1 MEIGYNTGRKDE
13 VHRCFPG
20 FPEETVRF
28 FLDLRFHNETSWF
41 HAHREAYEAYVR
53 KPFSQFIQ
61 AMTPTVMRIADDME
75 TRPNKCLAR
84 INRDIRFTRDKSP
97 YRDHMWLL
105 FRRSGEEREHSVM
118 YWFELS
124 PEVVE
129 WGVGFWGYNRPAMDA
144 LRQRMVKKPAEVRR
158 VLRQCGIPDETLHIY
173 GDRYKSM
180 KPPAGMPARFGH
192 ALSLQGDLCQASW
205 RSAGGELP
213 AGDHRPGFGGL
224 SAPQASLSA
233 ASAGRG

>member
-1 MEIGYNTGRKDE
+1 M
-13 VHRCFPG
+13 FPG

-28 FLDLRFHNETSWF
+28 FLDLRFHTETSWF
-41 HAHREAYEAYVR
+41 HAHREAYETYVR
-53 KPFSQFIQ
+53 KPFSEFIE

-105 FRRSGEEREHSVM
+105 FRRAGEEREHAVM

-144 LRQRMVKKPAEVRR
+144 LRERMVKKPAEVRR
-158 VLRQCGIPDETLHIY
+158 VLRRCGIPDETLHIY

-180 KPPAGMPARFGH
+180 KPPAGMSA
-192 ALSLQGDLCQASW
+192 DLAMLYPCKEIYVKRIGVPLGESYRPEIIDRVSEDFLRLKPLYLLLRQA
-205 RSAGGELP
+205 ADEGMAKLD
-213 AGDHRPGFGGL
+213 A
-224 SAPQASLSA
+224 
-233 ASAGRG
+233 

>member
-1 MEIGYNTGRKDE
+1 M
-13 VHRCFPG
+13 FPG

-41 HAHREAYEAYVR
+41 HAHREAYETYVR
-53 KPFSQFIQ
+53 KPVSEFIE

-97 YRDHMWLL
+97 YRDHMWML
-105 FRRSGEEREHSVM
+105 FRRSGEEREHAVM

-144 LRQRMVKKPAEVRR
+144 LRERMVKKPAEVRR
-158 VLRQCGIPDETLHIY
+158 VLRRCGIPDETLHIY

-180 KPPAGMPARFGH
+180 KPPAGMSA
-192 ALSLQGDLCQASW
+192 DLAMLYPCKEIYVKRIGVPLGESYRPEIIDRVSEDFLRLKPLYLLLRQA
-205 RSAGGELP
+205 ADEGMAKLD
-213 AGDHRPGFGGL
+213 A
-224 SAPQASLSA
+224 
-233 ASAGRG
+233 

>member
-1 MEIGYNTGRKDE
+1 M
-13 VHRCFPG
+13 FPG

-41 HAHREAYEAYVR
+41 HAHREAYETYVR
-53 KPFSQFIQ
+53 KPFSEFIE

-105 FRRSGEEREHSVM
+105 FRRAGEEREHAVM

-144 LRQRMVKKPAEVRR
+144 LRERMVKKPAEVRR
-158 VLRQCGIPDETLHIY
+158 VLRQCGTPDETLHIY

-180 KPPAGMPARFGH
+180 KPPAGMSA
-192 ALSLQGDLCQASW
+192 DLAMLYPCKEIYVKRVGVPLAESYRPEIIDRVSEDFLRLKPLYLLLRQA
-205 RSAGGELP
+205 ADEGMAKLD
-213 AGDHRPGFGGL
+213 A
-224 SAPQASLSA
+224 
-233 ASAGRG
+233 

>member
-1 MEIGYNTGRKDE
+1 M
-13 VHRCFPG
+13 FPG

-41 HAHREAYEAYVR
+41 HAHREAYETYVR
-53 KPFSQFIQ
+53 KPFSEFIE

-105 FRRSGEEREHSVM
+105 FRRAGEEREHAVM

-144 LRQRMVKKPAEVRR
+144 LRERMVKKPAEVRR
-158 VLRQCGIPDETLHIY
+158 VLRRCGIPDETLHIY

-180 KPPAGMPARFGH
+180 KPPAGMSA
-192 ALSLQGDLCQASW
+192 DLAMLYPSKEIYVKRIGVPLGESYRPEIIDRVSEDFLRLKPLYLLLRQA
-205 RSAGGELP
+205 ADEGMAKLD
-213 AGDHRPGFGGL
+213 A
-224 SAPQASLSA
+224 
-233 ASAGRG
+233 

>member
-1 MEIGYNTGRKDE
+1 M
-13 VHRCFPG
+13 FPG

-53 KPFSQFIQ
+53 KPFSEFIE

-97 YRDHMWLL
+97 YRDHMWML
-105 FRRSGEEREHSVM
+105 FRRSGEEREHAVM

-144 LRQRMVKKPAEVRR
+144 LRERMVKKPAEVRR
-158 VLRQCGIPDETLHIY
+158 VLRRCGIPDETLHIY

-180 KPPAGMPARFGH
+180 KPPAGMSA
-192 ALSLQGDLCQASW
+192 DLAMLYPCKEIYVKRVGVPLAESYRPEIIDRVSEDFLRLKPLYLLLRQA
-205 RSAGGELP
+205 ADEGMAKLD
-213 AGDHRPGFGGL
+213 A
-224 SAPQASLSA
+224 
-233 ASAGRG
+233 

>member
-1 MEIGYNTGRKDE
+1 M
-13 VHRCFPG
+13 FPG

-41 HAHREAYEAYVR
+41 HAHREAYETYVR
-53 KPFSQFIQ
+53 KPFSEFIE

-97 YRDHMWLL
+97 YRDHMWML
-105 FRRSGEEREHSVM
+105 FRRSGEEREHAVM

-144 LRQRMVKKPAEVRR
+144 LRERMVKKPAEVRR
-158 VLRQCGIPDETLHIY
+158 VLRRCGIPDETLHIY

-180 KPPAGMPARFGH
+180 KPPAGMSA
-192 ALSLQGDLCQASW
+192 DLAMLYPCKEIYVKRVGVPLGESYRPEIIDRVSEDFLRLKPLYLLLRQA
-205 RSAGGELP
+205 ADEGMAKLD
-213 AGDHRPGFGGL
+213 A
-224 SAPQASLSA
+224 
-233 ASAGRG
+233 

>member
-1 MEIGYNTGRKDE
+1 M
-13 VHRCFPG
+13 FPG

-41 HAHREAYEAYVR
+41 HAHREAYETYVR
-53 KPFSQFIQ
+53 KPFSEFIE

-97 YRDHMWLL
+97 YRDHMWML
-105 FRRSGEEREHSVM
+105 FRRSGEEREHAVM

-144 LRQRMVKKPAEVRR
+144 LRERMMKKPAEVRR

-180 KPPAGMPARFGH
+180 KPPAGMSA
-192 ALSLQGDLCQASW
+192 DLAMLYPCKEIYVKRVGVPLAEGYRPEIIDRVSEDFLRLKPLYLLLRQA
-205 RSAGGELP
+205 ADEGMAKLD
-213 AGDHRPGFGGL
+213 A
-224 SAPQASLSA
+224 
-233 ASAGRG
+233 

>member
-1 MEIGYNTGRKDE
+1 M
-13 VHRCFPG
+13 FPG
-20 FPEETVRF
+20 CPEETVRF

-41 HAHREAYEAYVR
+41 HAHREAYETYVR
-53 KPFSQFIQ
+53 KPFSEFIE

-97 YRDHMWLL
+97 YRDHMWML
-105 FRRSGEEREHSVM
+105 FHRSGEEREHAVM

-144 LRQRMVKKPAEVRR
+144 LRERMVKKPAEVRR

-180 KPPAGMPARFGH
+180 KPPAGMSA
-192 ALSLQGDLCQASW
+192 DLAMLYPCKEIYVKRVGVPLAESYRPEIIDRVSEDFLRLKPLYLLLRQA
-205 RSAGGELP
+205 ADEGMAKLD
-213 AGDHRPGFGGL
+213 A
-224 SAPQASLSA
+224 
-233 ASAGRG
+233 

>member
-1 MEIGYNTGRKDE
+1 M
-13 VHRCFPG
+13 FPG

-97 YRDHMWLL
+97 YRDHVWIS
-105 FRRSGEEREHSVM
+105 FRRPEEERGRFPSFFIEVGVEGVFYGM
-118 YWFELS
+118 GAYA
-124 PEVVE
+124 PERARM
-129 WGVGFWGYNRPAMDA
+129 NA
-144 LRQRMVKKPAEVRR
+144 LRRHLRLAPEEPEALLAELGERFT
-158 VLRQCGIPDETLHIY
+158 LYGET
-173 GDRYKSM
+173 YKRLAV
-180 KPPAGMPARFGH
+180 PE
-192 ALSLQGDLCQASW
+192 
-205 RSAGGELP
+205 ELP
-213 AGDHRPGFGGL
+213 EALVPLYIRKSYYWERSLPFGR
-224 SAPQASLSA
+224 ACSA
-233 ASAGRG
+233 ALAAELAADLSRLKPLYDYMADCTPEEEDYL

>member
-1 MEIGYNTGRKDE
+1 M
-13 VHRCFPG
+13 FPG

-41 HAHREAYEAYVR
+41 HAHREAYETYVR
-53 KPFSQFIQ
+53 KPFSEFIE

-105 FRRSGEEREHSVM
+105 FRRAGEEREHAVM

-144 LRQRMVKKPAEVRR
+144 LRERMMKKPAEVRW
-158 VLRQCGIPDETLHIY
+158 VLRRCGIPDETLHIY

-180 KPPAGMPARFGH
+180 KPPAGMSA
-192 ALSLQGDLCQASW
+192 DLAMLYPCKEIYVKRVGVPLAESYRPEIIDRVSEDFLRLKPLYLLLRQA
-205 RSAGGELP
+205 ADEGMAKLD
-213 AGDHRPGFGGL
+213 A
-224 SAPQASLSA
+224 
-233 ASAGRG
+233 

>member
-1 MEIGYNTGRKDE
+1 M
-13 VHRCFPG
+13 FPG

-41 HAHREAYEAYVR
+41 HAHREAYETYVR
-53 KPFSQFIQ
+53 KPFSEFIE

-105 FRRSGEEREHSVM
+105 FRRAGEEREHAVM

-144 LRQRMVKKPAEVRR
+144 LRERMMKKPAEVRR
-158 VLRQCGIPDETLHIY
+158 VLRRCGIPDETLHIY

-180 KPPAGMPARFGH
+180 KPPAGMSA
-192 ALSLQGDLCQASW
+192 DLAMLYPCKEIYVKRVGVPLAESYRPEIIDRVSEDFLRLKPLYLLLRQA
-205 RSAGGELP
+205 ADEGMAKLD
-213 AGDHRPGFGGL
+213 A
-224 SAPQASLSA
+224 
-233 ASAGRG
+233 

>member
-1 MEIGYNTGRKDE
+1 M
-13 VHRCFPG
+13 FPG

-28 FLDLRFHNETSWF
+28 FLDLRFHNESSWF
-41 HAHREAYEAYVR
+41 RAHREAYETYVR
-53 KPFSQFIQ
+53 KPFSEFIE
-61 AMTPTVMRIADDME
+61 AMTPMVMRIADDME

-97 YRDHMWLL
+97 YRDHMWML
-105 FRRSGEEREHSVM
+105 FRRSGEEREHAVM

-144 LRQRMVKKPAEVRR
+144 LRERMMKKPAEVRR

-180 KPPAGMPARFGH
+180 KPPAGMSA
-192 ALSLQGDLCQASW
+192 DLAMLYPCKEIYVKRIGVPLGESYRPEIIDRVSEDFLRLKPLYLLLRQA
-205 RSAGGELP
+205 ADEGMAKLD
-213 AGDHRPGFGGL
+213 A
-224 SAPQASLSA
+224 
-233 ASAGRG
+233 

>member
-1 MEIGYNTGRKDE
+1 M
-13 VHRCFPG
+13 FPG

-41 HAHREAYEAYVR
+41 HAHREAYETYVR
-53 KPFSQFIQ
+53 KPFSEFIE

-97 YRDHMWLL
+97 YRDHMWML
-105 FRRSGEEREHSVM
+105 FRRSGEEREHAVM

-144 LRQRMVKKPAEVRR
+144 LRERMVKKPAEVRR
-158 VLRQCGIPDETLHIY
+158 VLRRCGIPDETLHIY

-180 KPPAGMPARFGH
+180 KPPAGMSA
-192 ALSLQGDLCQASW
+192 DLAMLYPCKEIYVKRIGVPLGESYRSEIIDRVSEDFLRLKPLYLLLRQA
-205 RSAGGELP
+205 ADEGMAKLD
-213 AGDHRPGFGGL
+213 A
-224 SAPQASLSA
+224 
-233 ASAGRG
+233 

>member
-1 MEIGYNTGRKDE
+1 M
-13 VHRCFPG
+13 FPG

-53 KPFSQFIQ
+53 KPFSEFIE

-105 FRRSGEEREHSVM
+105 FRRAGEEREHAVM

-144 LRQRMVKKPAEVRR
+144 LRERMVKKPAEVRR
-158 VLRQCGIPDETLHIY
+158 VLRRCGIPDETLHIY

-180 KPPAGMPARFGH
+180 KPPAGMSA
-192 ALSLQGDLCQASW
+192 DLAMLYPCKEIYVKRIGVPLGESYRPEIIDRVSEDFLRLKPLYLLLRQA
-205 RSAGGELP
+205 ADEGMAKLD
-213 AGDHRPGFGGL
+213 A
-224 SAPQASLSA
+224 
-233 ASAGRG
+233 

>member
-1 MEIGYNTGRKDE
+1 M
-13 VHRCFPG
+13 FPG

-28 FLDLRFHNETSWF
+28 FLDLRFHNETPWF

-53 KPFSQFIQ
+53 KPFSQFIE

-97 YRDHMWLL
+97 YRDHMWML
-105 FRRSGEEREHSVM
+105 FRRSGEEREHAVM

-144 LRQRMVKKPAEVRR
+144 LRERMVKKPAEVRR
-158 VLRQCGIPDETLHIY
+158 VLRRCGIPDETLHIY

-180 KPPAGMPARFGH
+180 KPPAGMSA
-192 ALSLQGDLCQASW
+192 DLAMLYPCKEIYVKRIGVPLGESYRSEIIDRVSEDFLRLKPLYLLLRQA
-205 RSAGGELP
+205 ADEGMAKLN
-213 AGDHRPGFGGL
+213 A
-224 SAPQASLSA
+224 
-233 ASAGRG
+233 

>member
-1 MEIGYNTGRKDE
+1 M
-13 VHRCFPG
+13 FPG

-41 HAHREAYEAYVR
+41 HAHREAYETYVR
-53 KPFSQFIQ
+53 KPFSAFIE

-105 FRRSGEEREHSVM
+105 FRRAGEEREHAVM

-144 LRQRMVKKPAEVRR
+144 LRERMMKKPAEVRR
-158 VLRQCGIPDETLHIY
+158 VLRRCGIPDETLHIY

-180 KPPAGMPARFGH
+180 KPPAGMSA
-192 ALSLQGDLCQASW
+192 DLAMLYPCKAIYVKRVGVPLAESYRPEIIDRVSEDFLRLKPLYLLLRQA
-205 RSAGGELP
+205 ADEGMAKLD
-213 AGDHRPGFGGL
+213 A
-224 SAPQASLSA
+224 
-233 ASAGRG
+233 

>member
-1 MEIGYNTGRKDE
+1 M
-13 VHRCFPG
+13 FPG

-41 HAHREAYEAYVR
+41 HAHREAYETYVR
-53 KPFSQFIQ
+53 KPFSEFIE

-97 YRDHMWLL
+97 YRDHMWML
-105 FRRSGEEREHSVM
+105 FRRSGEEREHAVM

-144 LRQRMVKKPAEVRR
+144 LRERMMKKPAEVRR

-180 KPPAGMPARFGH
+180 KPPAGMSA
-192 ALSLQGDLCQASW
+192 DLAMLYPCKEIYVKRVGVPLGESYRPEIIDRVSEDFLRLKPLYLLLRQA
-205 RSAGGELP
+205 ADEGMAKLD
-213 AGDHRPGFGGL
+213 A
-224 SAPQASLSA
+224 
-233 ASAGRG
+233 

>member
-1 MEIGYNTGRKDE
+1 M
-13 VHRCFPG
+13 FPG

-53 KPFSQFIQ
+53 KPFSEFIE

-105 FRRSGEEREHSVM
+105 FRRAGEEREHAVM

-144 LRQRMVKKPAEVRR
+144 LRERMVKKPAEVRR
-158 VLRQCGIPDETLHIY
+158 VLRRCGIPDETLHIY

-180 KPPAGMPARFGH
+180 KPPAGMSA
-192 ALSLQGDLCQASW
+192 DLAMLYPCKEIYVKRVGVPLGESYRPEIIDRVSEDFLRLKPLYLLLRQA
-205 RSAGGELP
+205 ADEGMAKLD
-213 AGDHRPGFGGL
+213 A
-224 SAPQASLSA
+224 
-233 ASAGRG
+233 

>member
-1 MEIGYNTGRKDE
+1 M
-13 VHRCFPG
+13 FPG

-28 FLDLRFHNETSWF
+28 FLDLRFHNESSWF
-41 HAHREAYEAYVR
+41 HDHREAYETYVR
-53 KPFSQFIQ
+53 KPFSEFIE

-97 YRDHMWLL
+97 YRDHMWML
-105 FRRSGEEREHSVM
+105 FRRAGEEREHAVM

-144 LRQRMVKKPAEVRR
+144 LRERMVKKPAEVRR
-158 VLRQCGIPDETLHIY
+158 VLRRCGIPDETLHIY

-180 KPPAGMPARFGH
+180 KPPAGMSA
-192 ALSLQGDLCQASW
+192 DLAMLYPCKEIYVKRIGVPLGESYRPEIIDRVSEDFLRLKPLYLLLRQA
-205 RSAGGELP
+205 ADEGMAKLD
-213 AGDHRPGFGGL
+213 A
-224 SAPQASLSA
+224 
-233 ASAGRG
+233 

>member
-1 MEIGYNTGRKDE
+1 M
-13 VHRCFPG
+13 FPG

-129 WGVGFWGYNRPAMDA
+129 WGVGFWGSVLFR
-144 LRQRMVKKPAEVRR
+144 AEN
-158 VLRQCGIPDETLHIY
+158 IPRTPNFKI
-173 GDRYKSM
+173 
-180 KPPAGMPARFGH
+180 
-192 ALSLQGDLCQASW
+192 
-205 RSAGGELP
+205 
-213 AGDHRPGFGGL
+213 
-224 SAPQASLSA
+224 APC
-233 ASAGRG
+233 ASAWRKSPPRCAGRCASAVFRMRRCTSTATVTKA

>member
-1 MEIGYNTGRKDE
+1 M
-13 VHRCFPG
+13 FPG

-41 HAHREAYEAYVR
+41 HAHREAYETYVR
-53 KPFSQFIQ
+53 KPFSAFIE

-97 YRDHMWLL
+97 YRDHMWML
-105 FRRSGEEREHSVM
+105 FRRSGEEREHAVM

-144 LRQRMVKKPAEVRR
+144 LRERMVKKPAEVRR
-158 VLRQCGIPDETLHIY
+158 VLRRCGIPDETLHIY

-180 KPPAGMPARFGH
+180 KPPAGMSA
-192 ALSLQGDLCQASW
+192 DLAMLYPCKVIYVKRIGVPLGESYRPEIIDRVSEDFLRLKPLYLLLRQA
-205 RSAGGELP
+205 ADEGMAKLD
-213 AGDHRPGFGGL
+213 A
-224 SAPQASLSA
+224 
-233 ASAGRG
+233 

>member
-1 MEIGYNTGRKDE
+1 M
-13 VHRCFPG
+13 FPG

-41 HAHREAYEAYVR
+41 HAHREAYETYVR
-53 KPFSQFIQ
+53 KPFSAFIE

-97 YRDHMWLL
+97 YRDHMWML
-105 FRRSGEEREHSVM
+105 FRRSGEEREHAVM

-144 LRQRMVKKPAEVRR
+144 LRERMVKKPAEVRR
-158 VLRQCGIPDETLHIY
+158 VLRRCGIPDETLHIY

-180 KPPAGMPARFGH
+180 KPPAGMSA
-192 ALSLQGDLCQASW
+192 DLAMLYPCKEIYVKRIGVPLGESYRPEIIDRVSEDFLRLKPLYLLLRQA
-205 RSAGGELP
+205 ADEGMAKLD
-213 AGDHRPGFGGL
+213 A
-224 SAPQASLSA
+224 
-233 ASAGRG
+233 

>member
-1 MEIGYNTGRKDE
+1 M
-13 VHRCFPG
+13 FPG

-41 HAHREAYEAYVR
+41 HAHREAYETYVR
-53 KPFSQFIQ
+53 KPFSEFIE

-97 YRDHMWLL
+97 YRDHMWML
-105 FRRSGEEREHSVM
+105 FRRSGEEREHAVM

-144 LRQRMVKKPAEVRR
+144 LRERMVKKPAEVRR
-158 VLRQCGIPDETLHIY
+158 VLRRCGIPDETLHIY

-180 KPPAGMPARFGH
+180 KPPAGMSA
-192 ALSLQGDLCQASW
+192 DLAMLYPCKEIYVKRVGVPLAEGYRPEIIDRVSEDFLRLKPLYLLLRQA
-205 RSAGGELP
+205 ADEGMAKLD
-213 AGDHRPGFGGL
+213 A
-224 SAPQASLSA
+224 
-233 ASAGRG
+233 

>member
-1 MEIGYNTGRKDE
+1 M
-13 VHRCFPG
+13 FPG

-41 HAHREAYEAYVR
+41 HAHREAYETYVR
-53 KPFSQFIQ
+53 KPFSEFIE

-105 FRRSGEEREHSVM
+105 FRRAGEEREHAVM

-144 LRQRMVKKPAEVRR
+144 LRERMVKKPAEVRR
-158 VLRQCGIPDETLHIY
+158 VLRRCGIPDETLHIY

-180 KPPAGMPARFGH
+180 KPPAGMSA
-192 ALSLQGDLCQASW
+192 DLAMLYPCKEIYVKRVGVPLAESYRPEIIDRVSEDFLRLKPLYLLLRQA
-205 RSAGGELP
+205 ADEGMAKLD
-213 AGDHRPGFGGL
+213 A
-224 SAPQASLSA
+224 
-233 ASAGRG
+233 